1 MDRKME
7 EWKSSF
13 GRIAPWVK
21 KQVKWGALFGSE
33 MVLSILAVLGC
44 FVLFLIGLKQIFP
57 SGDPTRFWFQE
68 GGDVVPAAYPRD
80 RGEIRMNLPGEEM
93 DARQHGGLAARLTF
107 TQNDVKAKK
116 SDEIV
121 WARAKEGL
129 GLFDR
134 DAVQTL
140 SRSSAVI
147 TFDEK
152 NYLDMDEN
160 SLVIIKRLERN
171 RILKERRSFMV
182 VIDGSLRGRI
192 DADGPENV
200 QLEIAT
206 PTAVTEVNTRDSQ
219 GRPSDFQIH
228 VNPDQTSTVTV
239 YSGVAKVMAQGVTV
253 EVRENQVTQIGLN
266 SPPEEPQSIQEPVS
280 LKAPEQGA
288 LSFYR
293 DFPPEII
300 FAWSPQEKAVRYH
313 LQIAREASFRDRVL
327 DEITSQTRFLYG
339 NLKAGNYFWRV
350 ASLDAEGIKGEWS
363 EVREIEVVQ
372 KRVPPPLQLAYP
384 KKDEVINQEKIWI
397 NGNSDAT
404 AVVYVN
410 GRKAKRDSGGRFKE
424 EVRLRKGINLILV
437 ESVDPAGNV
446 SFERRMI
453 SRKF

>member
-1 MDRKME
+1 ME
-7 EWKSSF
+7 EWKRSF
-13 GRIAPWVK
+13 GRIAAWVK
-21 KQVKWGALFGSE
+21 RQVKWGALFGSE
-33 MVLSILAVLGC
+33 MALSILTVLGC

-57 SGDPTRFWFQE
+57 SGDATKFWLQQGRDLVPVSRGR
-68 GGDVVPAAYPRD
+68 GGV
-80 RGEIRMNLPGEEM
+80 EMNLPETAGTDAGE
-93 DARQHGGLAARLTF
+93 GSGLAAHLTF
-107 TQNDVKAKK
+107 TQNEVKAKK

-121 WARAKEGL
+121 WSRAKEGS

-134 DAVQTL
+134 DAVQTMA
-140 SRSSAVI
+140 RSSAVI

-152 NYLDMDEN
+152 NYLDLDEN
-160 SLVIIKRLERN
+160 SLVIIKRIERN

-192 DADGPENV
+192 DSSGPENV
-200 QLEIAT
+200 KLEIAT
-206 PTAVTEVNTRDSQ
+206 PTAVAEVNTRDSR

-266 SPPEEPQSIQEPVS
+266 TPPEQPQSIQEPVS
-280 LKAPEQGA
+280 LKAPQQGA

-313 LQIAREASFRDRVL
+313 LQIAQETYFRDRVL
-327 DEITSQTRFLYG
+327 DEITTQTVFLYG
-339 NLKAGNYFWRV
+339 NLKGGTYFWRV
-350 ASLDAEGIKGEWS
+350 ASIDADGIKGRWS
-363 EVREIEVVQ
+363 EMRQFEVVQ

-384 KKDEVINQEKIWI
+384 EGDEMINQEKIWI
-397 NGNSDAT
+397 NGNSDTA

-410 GRKAKRDSGGRFKE
+410 GRKAKRDSEGRFKE